1 MGAFIGDKFY
11 GCPMQADDVALLAL
25 TKAEL
30 DNMMQMSY
38 QYSCT
43 WRYTLNPSKTVVLVF
58 GETLSRHKRISSKR
72 KWKLGNDSDCEKT
85 EHKHV
90 GIVLSTTM
98 KNTELISAFCQKMR
112 SSFFSLIGSGLRP
125 GTTSPLTCQ
134 NYLKLCV
141 FQRPCL
147 VVN

>member
-43 WRYTLNPSKTVVLVF
+43 WRYTLNPSKNS
-58 GETLSRHKRISSKR
+58 G
-72 KWKLGNDSDCEKT
+72 
-85 EHKHV
+85 
-90 GIVLSTTM
+90 
-98 KNTELISAFCQKMR
+98 
-112 SSFFSLIGSGLRP
+112 FSIRRNFIA
-125 GTTSPLTCQ
+125 T
-134 NYLKLCV
+134 
-141 FQRPCL
+141 
-147 VVN
+147 